1 MFQIQLRYFQ
11 YILSISIAL
20 GFLLDNTQLI
30 TAAFV
35 GIVLTWVAEM
45 LSAQFEITS
54 EKYLVILIVLLLS
67 FSSVIA
73 LSYLEMMNMNVLFIA
88 LLIFSLTF
96 FLFQQDV
103 NIYKIGNVFFVLV
116 VSFLVNGFLSSQE
129 FFDNINLISI
139 LFVTLLTL
147 KTLATYLNIQFSNF
161 QFYFNFFAVVVVMG
175 GVSSFYTFETLDI
188 ILASITVGLL
198 TTLLN
203 FLFIKIRFE
212 YELTSSLSS
221 QIFIFDYLVAF
232 IISIYAVDALNILNG
247 LF

>member
-73 LSYLEMMNMNVLFIA
+73 LSYLKMMNMNVLFIV

-116 VSFLVNGFLSSQE
+116 VSFLVNGFLGSQE

-139 LFVTLLTL
+139 LFVTLLIL

>member
-20 GFLLDNTQLI
+20 GFILDNTQLI

-73 LSYLEMMNMNVLFIA
+73 LSYMEMMSMNVLFIV

-103 NIYKIGNVFFVLV
+103 NIYKIGNVFFVLA
-116 VSFLVNGFLSSQE
+116 VSFLVNGFLGSQE
-129 FFDNINLISI
+129 FFENINLISI

-147 KTLATYLNIQFSNF
+147 KTLATYLNTQFSNF

-175 GVSSFYTFETLDI
+175 GVSSFYTFETLDVV
-188 ILASITVGLL
+188 LASITVGLL

>member
-103 NIYKIGNVFFVLV
+103 NIYKIGNVFFVLA
-116 VSFLVNGFLSSQE
+116 VSFLVNGFLGSQE

-175 GVSSFYTFETLDI
+175 GISSFYTFETLDI

-232 IISIYAVDALNILNG
+232 IISIYAVDDLNILNG

>member
-1 MFQIQLRYFQ
+1 MFLIQLRYFQ

-67 FSSVIA
+67 YSSVIA

-103 NIYKIGNVFFVLV
+103 NIYKIGNVFFVLA
-116 VSFLVNGFLSSQE
+116 VSFLVNGFLGSQE

-175 GVSSFYTFETLDI
+175 GVSSFYTFESLDI

>member
-67 FSSVIA
+67 FSSVIV
-73 LSYLEMMNMNVLFIA
+73 LSYMEMMNMNVLFIV

-116 VSFLVNGFLSSQE
+116 VSFLVNGFLGSQE

-139 LFVTLLTL
+139 LFVTLLIL

>member
-54 EKYLVILIVLLLS
+54 EMYLVILIVLLLS
-67 FSSVIA
+67 FSSVIV
-73 LSYLEMMNMNVLFIA
+73 LSYMEMMNMNVLFIV

-116 VSFLVNGFLSSQE
+116 VSFLVNGFLGSQE

>member
-67 FSSVIA
+67 FSSVIV
-73 LSYLEMMNMNVLFIA
+73 LSYMEMMNMNVLFIA

-116 VSFLVNGFLSSQE
+116 VSFLVNGFLGSQE

>member
-73 LSYLEMMNMNVLFIA
+73 LNYMEMMNMNVLFIV

-116 VSFLVNGFLSSQE
+116 VSFLVNGFLGSQE

>member
-73 LSYLEMMNMNVLFIA
+73 LSYLEMMNMNVLFIV
-88 LLIFSLTF
+88 LLIFSLSF

-116 VSFLVNGFLSSQE
+116 VSFLVNGFLGSQE

>member
-73 LSYLEMMNMNVLFIA
+73 LSYMEMMNMNVLFIV

-116 VSFLVNGFLSSQE
+116 VSFLVNGFLGSQE

-232 IISIYAVDALNILNG
+232 IISIYDVDALNILNG

>member
-73 LSYLEMMNMNVLFIA
+73 LSYLEKMNMNVLFIA

-103 NIYKIGNVFFVLV
+103 NIYKIGNVFFVLA
-116 VSFLVNGFLSSQE
+116 VSFLVNGFLGSQE

-175 GVSSFYTFETLDI
+175 GISSFYTFETLDI

>member
-1 MFQIQLRYFQ
+1 
-11 YILSISIAL
+11 
-20 GFLLDNTQLI
+20 
-30 TAAFV
+30 
-35 GIVLTWVAEM
+35 LTWVAEM

-73 LSYLEMMNMNVLFIA
+73 LSYMEMMDMNVLFIA

-103 NIYKIGNVFFVLV
+103 NIYKIGNVFFILV
-116 VSFLVNGFLSSQE
+116 VSFLVNGFLGSQE

-175 GVSSFYTFETLDI
+175 GISSFYTFETLDI

>member
-20 GFLLDNTQLI
+20 GFILDNTQLI

-116 VSFLVNGFLSSQE
+116 VSFLVNGFLGSQE

-161 QFYFNFFAVVVVMG
+161 QFYFNFFAVVVVTG

>member
-1 MFQIQLRYFQ
+1 MFLIQLRYFQ
-11 YILSISIAL
+11 YILSISIVL
-20 GFLLDNTQLI
+20 GFLLDNVQLI
-30 TAAFV
+30 TASFV

-54 EKYLVILIVLLLS
+54 DKYLVILIVLLLS

-73 LSYLEMMNMNVLFIA
+73 LSYLETMNMNVLFIA

-116 VSFLVNGFLSSQE
+116 VSFLVNGFLGSQE

-175 GVSSFYTFETLDI
+175 GVSSFYSFETLDI

>member
-67 FSSVIA
+67 FSSVIV
-73 LSYLEMMNMNVLFIA
+73 LSYMEMMNMNVLFIV

-116 VSFLVNGFLSSQE
+116 VSFLVNGFLGSQE

>member
-73 LSYLEMMNMNVLFIA
+73 LSYMEMMNINVLFIV

-103 NIYKIGNVFFVLV
+103 NIYKIGNVFFVLA
-116 VSFLVNGFLSSQE
+116 VSFLVNGFLGSQE

-212 YELTSSLSS
+212 YELTASLSS

>member
-73 LSYLEMMNMNVLFIA
+73 LSYLEMMNMNVLFIV

-116 VSFLVNGFLSSQE
+116 VSFLVNGFLGSQE

-139 LFVTLLTL
+139 LFVTLLIL

>member
-1 MFQIQLRYFQ
+1 MFLIQLRYFQ

-73 LSYLEMMNMNVLFIA
+73 LSYLEMMNMNVLLIA

-103 NIYKIGNVFFVLV
+103 NIYKIGNVFFVLAI
-116 VSFLVNGFLSSQE
+116 SFLVNGFLGSQE

-161 QFYFNFFAVVVVMG
+161 QFYFNFFAVLVVMG

>member
-1 MFQIQLRYFQ
+1 MFLIQLRYFQ

-67 FSSVIA
+67 FSSVIV
-73 LSYLEMMNMNVLFIA
+73 LSYMDMMNMNVLFIA

-103 NIYKIGNVFFVLV
+103 NIYKIGNVFFVLA
-116 VSFLVNGFLSSQE
+116 VSFLVNGFLGSQE

-139 LFVTLLTL
+139 LFITLLTL

-175 GVSSFYTFETLDI
+175 GISSFYTFETLDI

>member
-96 FLFQQDV
+96 FLFQKDV

>member
-73 LSYLEMMNMNVLFIA
+73 LSYMDMMNMNVLFIA

-116 VSFLVNGFLSSQE
+116 VSFLVNGFLGSQE

>member
-73 LSYLEMMNMNVLFIA
+73 LSYMNMMNMNVLFIV

-116 VSFLVNGFLSSQE
+116 VSFLVNGFLGSQE

>member
-73 LSYLEMMNMNVLFIA
+73 LSYLEMMNMNVLFIV

-116 VSFLVNGFLSSQE
+116 VSFLVNGFLGSQE

>member
-1 MFQIQLRYFQ
+1 MFLIQLRYFQ

-73 LSYLEMMNMNVLFIA
+73 LSYLETMNMNVLFTA

-116 VSFLVNGFLSSQE
+116 VSFLVNGFLGSQE

-175 GVSSFYTFETLDI
+175 GVSSFYSFETLDI
-188 ILASITVGLL
+188 ILASITVCLL

>member
-73 LSYLEMMNMNVLFIA
+73 LSYMEMMNINVLFIV

-116 VSFLVNGFLSSQE
+116 VSFLVNGFLGSQE

>member
-73 LSYLEMMNMNVLFIA
+73 LSYMEMMNMNVLFIA

-116 VSFLVNGFLSSQE
+116 VSFLVNGFLGSQE

>member
-35 GIVLTWVAEM
+35 GIVLTWTAEM

-73 LSYLEMMNMNVLFIA
+73 LSYMEMMNMNVLFIV

-116 VSFLVNGFLSSQE
+116 VSFLVNGFLGSQE

-139 LFVTLLTL
+139 LFVTLLIL

>member
-1 MFQIQLRYFQ
+1 MFLIQLRYFQ

-103 NIYKIGNVFFVLV
+103 NIYKIGNVFFVLA
-116 VSFLVNGFLSSQE
+116 VSFLVNGFLGSQE

-147 KTLATYLNIQFSNF
+147 KTLATYLNIQFNNF

-175 GVSSFYTFETLDI
+175 GISSFYTFETLDI

-198 TTLLN
+198 TTLSN

>member
-116 VSFLVNGFLSSQE
+116 VSFLVNGFLGSQE

>member
-73 LSYLEMMNMNVLFIA
+73 LSYMEMMNMNVLFIV

-116 VSFLVNGFLSSQE
+116 VSFLVNGFLGSQE

-188 ILASITVGLL
+188 ILASITVGLT

>member
-73 LSYLEMMNMNVLFIA
+73 LSYMEMMNINVLFIV

-103 NIYKIGNVFFVLV
+103 NIYKIGNVFFVLA
-116 VSFLVNGFLSSQE
+116 VSFLVNGFLGSQE

>member
-73 LSYLEMMNMNVLFIA
+73 LSYLEKMNMNVLFIA

-96 FLFQQDV
+96 FLFQQNV
-103 NIYKIGNVFFVLV
+103 NIYKIGNVFFVLA
-116 VSFLVNGFLSSQE
+116 VSFLVNGFLGSQE

-175 GVSSFYTFETLDI
+175 GISSFYTFETLDI

>member
-20 GFLLDNTQLI
+20 GFLLDNAQLI

-54 EKYLVILIVLLLS
+54 EKYLVVLIILLLS

-73 LSYLEMMNMNVLFIA
+73 FSYLEMMNMNVLFIA

-116 VSFLVNGFLSSQE
+116 VSFLVNGFLGSQK

>member
-20 GFLLDNTQLI
+20 GFLLDNSQLI

-73 LSYLEMMNMNVLFIA
+73 LSYMDMMNMNLLFIA

-116 VSFLVNGFLSSQE
+116 VSFLLNGFLGSQK

>member
-20 GFLLDNTQLI
+20 GFILDNTQLI

-73 LSYLEMMNMNVLFIA
+73 LSYMEMMSMNVLFIV

-103 NIYKIGNVFFVLV
+103 NIYKIGNVFFVLA
-116 VSFLVNGFLSSQE
+116 VSFLVNGFLGSQE
-129 FFDNINLISI
+129 FFENINLISI

-188 ILASITVGLL
+188 VLASITVGLL

>member
-73 LSYLEMMNMNVLFIA
+73 LSYMEMMKMNVLFIS

-96 FLFQQDV
+96 FLLQQDV

-116 VSFLVNGFLSSQE
+116 VSFLVNGFLGSQE